1 MANIRSSRASGD
13 APSESHD
20 DGPSFPLREFFRA
33 EAASGILLFLAAVAA
48 IVWANSR
55 WGDSY
60 FALWNT
66 KLAIGPT
73 GHAIEE
79 TLAHW
84 IADGLMAIFFFVV
97 GLEIKREVLIG
108 DLSTVRKATLPIMAA
123 VGGVVFPALIYL
135 AFNRGTPEAR
145 GWGIPMGTDIA
156 FALGVLVLIGSR
168 APAGLKLILTASA
181 IVDDLISVLVIAFF
195 YNDGINWPL
204 VGLAAVVL
212 LVLFG
217 LNRAGVRSILP
228 YAVLGVVLWLLILE
242 SSIHATIAG
251 VLLAMTIPASTW
263 IDPATF
269 LAKSHRILNDFAEAG
284 DLNDD
289 IRQNAERQAAVQEL
303 EAACADVE
311 APLQRLEHLLHPW
324 VAFLVM
330 PLFALANAGVRFD
343 TGLLD
348 ALSNRVTLGV
358 LLGLVVGK
366 QIGIFGGS
374 LAAVRLGLADL
385 PRGVAW
391 RHVSGMA
398 WVCGI
403 GFTMSLF
410 ITDLAFDDSAAVAAS
425 KIGIILAS
433 VIAGTLGTVSLLR
446 AGPESGGE

>member
-1 MANIRSSRASGD
+1 MTHIPTSG
-13 APSESHD
+13 ATG
-20 DGPSFPLREFFRA
+20 DGPSASHDAGLSFPFREFVRA
-33 EAASGILLFLAAVAA
+33 EAFSGILLFLAAVTA

-55 WGDSY
+55 WGDGY
-60 FALWNT
+60 FAFWNT
-66 KLAIGPT
+66 KLAIGAGGRT
-73 GHAIEE
+73 IEE

-84 IADGLMAIFFFVV
+84 IADGLMAIFFFVI

-108 DLSTVRKATLPIMAA
+108 ELSTVRKATLPIMAA
-123 VGGVVFPALIYL
+123 VGGVVVPALIYF
-135 AFNRGTPEAR
+135 AFNRGTPEVR
-145 GWGIPMGTDIA
+145 GWGIPMGTDVA
-156 FALGVLVLIGSR
+156 FALGVLAVIGSR
-168 APAGLKLILTASA
+168 APAGLKLFLTAAS
-181 IVDDLISVLVIAFF
+181 IVDDLISISVIAIF
-195 YNDGINWPL
+195 YNNSIDWRLI
-204 VGLAAVVL
+204 GLAAVVL

-217 LNRAGVRSILP
+217 INRAGVRSILP
-228 YAVLGVVLWLLILE
+228 YAVLGVVLWFLILE
-242 SSIHATIAG
+242 SSIHATFAG
-251 VLLAMTIPASTW
+251 VLLALTIPASTR

-269 LAKSHRILNDFAEAG
+269 LAKSHRILNDFADAG
-284 DLNDD
+284 DLSGD
-289 IRQNAERQAAVQEL
+289 IRQSAERQAAVQEL
-303 EAACADVE
+303 ESACADVE

>member
-1 MANIRSSRASGD
+1 MANIRSSRPSGD

-33 EAASGILLFLAAVAA
+33 EAASGVLLFLAAVTA

>member
-1 MANIRSSRASGD
+1 MVHGAGLGTDASSGNGNGFSIRTFTHHEAFSGV
-13 APSESHD
+13 
-20 DGPSFPLREFFRA
+20 
-33 EAASGILLFLAAVAA
+33 LLLACAVLALL
-48 IVWANSR
+48 WANSP
-55 WGDSY
+55 WHGSY
-60 FALWNT
+60 EALW
-66 KLAIGPT
+66 
-73 GHAIEE
+73 E
-79 TLAHW
+79 TELGLELGSWHFGESLRHW
-84 IADGLMAIFFFVV
+84 INDGLMAIFFLVV
-97 GLEIKREVLIG
+97 GLEIKREVLVG
-108 DLSTVRKATLPIMAA
+108 ELASPRRAVLPAIAALCGAA
-123 VGGVVFPALIYL
+123 VPAGIYV
-135 AFNRGTPEAR
+135 AFNAGTIEMN
-145 GWGIPMGTDIA
+145 GWGVPMATDIA

-284 DLNDD
+284 DLDGD

>member
-1 MANIRSSRASGD
+1 MANLSTSPATRADG
-13 APSESHD
+13 SEPED
-20 DGPSFPLREFFRA
+20 EGTSFPFREFFHA
-33 EAASGILLFLAAVAA
+33 EAASGVLLFLAAVTA

-60 FALWNT
+60 FAFWNT
-66 KLAIGPT
+66 KMAIGPT
-73 GHAIEE
+73 GHALEE

-84 IADGLMAIFFFVV
+84 VADGLMAVFFFVV

-108 DLSTVRKATLPIMAA
+108 ELSTARKAALPIIAA
-123 VGGVVFPALIYL
+123 GGGVIVPALIYL

-168 APAGLKLILTASA
+168 APAGLKLFLTAAA
-181 IVDDLISVLVIAFF
+181 IVDDLISVLVIALF
-195 YNDGINWPL
+195 YNNGIDWRL

-212 LVLFG
+212 LALFG

-228 YAVLGVVLWLLILE
+228 YGMLGVVLWYLVLE

-251 VLLAMTIPASTW
+251 VLLAMTIPVATR

-269 LAKSHRILNDFAEAG
+269 LAQAHRILNDFAEAG
-284 DLNDD
+284 DLDDD

-324 VAFLVM
+324 VAFLIM

-343 TGLLD
+343 TSLSD

-410 ITDLAFDDSAAVAAS
+410 ITDLAFDDPTAVSAS
-425 KIGIILAS
+425 KFGILLAS
-433 VIAGTLGTVSLLR
+433 VVAGTLGTVALLR